1 MRRYIFDFV
10 QTFILLV
17 TYFISSGPTKYLSR
31 QKRFLKKYMLF
42 GHSIM
47 VKQFFSI
54 GALKMSLEYYPE
66 EQDISTEKALES
78 FSDRTSEDVDIS
90 FRLDNNTPLPSLDV
104 CRQIFTSNP
113 RGLWTIFEDATAS
126 HYLISLQNVERER
139 TPYRIIKV
147 DREFREFLIYA
158 GPGGRR
164 SLFPLE
170 YPLAELAVSGHLS
183 INKIGIIL
191 HSACISWKGR
201 GFLFSGVSGSGKS
214 TISEIWRKED
224 EAKVLTDERVI
235 IRDCNKDLWA
245 YGTPWHGTA
254 EIHINT
260 GIPVENIF
268 FIRHGK
274 VNSVARISTMDA
286 ANRLITRCFPAFWQR
301 EGVEFALDYCAR
313 IARLKR
319 CFDFQFV
326 PDKSATDFLKKWD
339 WEKQDN

>member
-1 MRRYIFDFV
+1 
-10 QTFILLV
+10 
-17 TYFISSGPTKYLSR
+17 
-31 QKRFLKKYMLF
+31 
-42 GHSIM
+42 
-47 VKQFFSI
+47 
-54 GALKMSLEYYPE
+54 MSLHYDPE
-66 EQDISTEKALES
+66 EQDIATEKALER
-78 FSDRTSEDVDIS
+78 FSDRPFKDSDIC
-90 FRLDNNTPLPSLDV
+90 FRLDATTPLPSLDAYKK
-104 CRQIFTSNP
+104 IFTSNP
-113 RGLWTIFEDATAS
+113 RGLWTIFEDAAAT
-126 HYLISLQNVERER
+126 HYVISLQNGEKDI
-139 TPYRIIKV
+139 TPYRIVKA

-201 GFLFSGVSGSGKS
+201 GFLFPGVSGSGKS
-214 TISEIWRKED
+214 TISEIWRNED

-235 IRDCNKDLWA
+235 IRDCNSDLWA

-260 GIPVENIF
+260 GIHVENIF
-268 FIRHGK
+268 FIRHGQE
-274 VNSVARISTMDA
+274 NSVVRISTMDA
-286 ANRLITRCFPAFWQR
+286 VNRLITRCFPAFWQR

-313 IARLKR
+313 IARMKR

-339 WEKQDN
+339 REKQDN